1 MNIFTAY
8 LLPLIVALIMLAMGL
23 ALTPRDFTALA
34 REPKAFAVGFF
45 CQLAVLP
52 LLGFAV
58 ASLTGMPPV
67 LAVGLMIVAACPG
80 GPMSNLLTHLAH
92 GDTALSISLTA
103 CVSGLSIFTLPLIT
117 GFALGHFMGAEAPDL
132 SITGTIVGLSFMT
145 LLPVST
151 GMLIRWRMPHF
162 AQRAEP
168 VARRGAAMIFVL
180 FIVAAV
186 IMEWETVRLH
196 VLDIAPPVLL
206 LNLAAM
212 TFAWLVAH
220 ISRVRADR
228 VVALTL
234 ECGIQNGSLAMFVA
248 ATLLQNE
255 TMMLPGAA
263 YGLFMFPTAL
273 LFVGLVLRRDR
284 RRIMQEAKP

>member
-23 ALTPRDFTALA
+23 ALSLRDFTVLV

-45 CQLAVLP
+45 CQLVILP
-52 LLGFAV
+52 LLGFMV
-58 ASLTGMPPV
+58 ANLTGMPPE
-67 LAVGLMIVAACPG
+67 LAVGLMIVSACPG

-103 CVSGLSIFTLPLIT
+103 CVSGISILTLPLIT
-117 GFALGHFMGAEAPDL
+117 GFALDHFMAAEAPALPVAGTITGL
-132 SITGTIVGLSFMT
+132 SIMT
-145 LLPVST
+145 LLPVSI
-151 GMLIRWRMPHF
+151 GMLIKWRMPYF
-162 AQRAEP
+162 AQKAEP
-168 VARRGAAMIFVL
+168 VARRAAAVTFVL

-186 IMEWETVRLH
+186 IMEWEMVRLH
-196 VLDIAPPVLL
+196 ALHIAPSVLM

-212 TFAWLVAH
+212 IVAWLIAQVLG
-220 ISRVRADR
+220 VRADR

-248 ATLLQNE
+248 ASLLHNE
-255 TMMLPGAA
+255 VMMLPGAA

-273 LFVGLVLRRDR
+273 LFVGFTLQRGRSR
-284 RRIMQEAKP
+284 GIQEAK